1 MVVVVHPG
9 TFLIPF
15 RLVSIVEENTGFV
28 AVCLSIRFLVLFHY
42 VAVVYLCMLVLDYT
56 PG

>member
-1 MVVVVHPG
+1 MVVVHPG

-28 AVCLSIRFLVLFHY
+28 AVCLSIRFLVFFYY